1 MSRNLLASATPIALC
16 VFCLL
21 STLVAAAPPVEVQSP
36 GNVLKVTFEL
46 KEGVPT
52 YRVSRLGRPVIE
64 TSKLGLVL
72 QQGPDLDRGF
82 AIASSRT
89 SSVDETWT
97 QVWGEKTRI
106 RDRHNEL
113 RIELAEAAGDPR
125 RLQIIF
131 RVFDD
136 GIGFRYHIPAQT
148 GVGPIEIMNEAT
160 QFAFTGDHRAWW
172 IPAFEPNRYEYH
184 YTDSPL
190 SQTTKVHTPV
200 TFQTADGLYL
210 SIHEAAL
217 VDFASMTLWRKAG
230 NTFDVALVPWSD
242 GVLVRGQAPM
252 TSPWRTIQIADS
264 PGGLIDSYLILNLN
278 EPNKLR
284 DASWIKPAK
293 YVGIWWELHLG
304 ITTWNSG
311 PRHGATTENARRY
324 IDFAAK
330 HGFDGVLVEGWN
342 LGWDGEWWLGKTDIR
357 FTEPYPDYDLVALA
371 DYARQRGV
379 RLIGHHETAG
389 GVENYERQM
398 EDAFALCQKL
408 GIRAVKTGYVA
419 HGQSIQ
425 RTDEA
430 GRTHKEW
437 HHGQYMVRHY
447 QKVVETAARYQV
459 MLNVHEPI
467 KDTGLRRTWPNMLT
481 REGACGMEY
490 DAWGG
495 DNRNRPDHTTVLP
508 FTRLL
513 AGPMDFTPGIFDLT
527 YEEHRPNDRVST
539 TLAKQLALY
548 VVLYSP
554 LHMAADLP
562 QNYEARPGPFQFIKD
577 VPTDWD
583 DTIVLHARIGDFV
596 TIARKDRNSDDWYI
610 GSITD
615 QDPRTL
621 EAHLSFLDAGRP
633 YIAEIYRDGGDADWE
648 KNPYAIVIEEKRV
661 SSTTKLPLPL
671 APGGGAAIRLRPA
684 TPTATLPASDA
695 PPKPAEVR

>member
-1 MSRNLLASATPIALC
+1 MSRNPLASVLQIATC
-16 VFCLL
+16 VLL
-21 STLVAAAPPVEVQSP
+21 TQAVLAASAPPVEVQSP

-46 KEGVPT
+46 REGVPT

-64 TSKLGLVL
+64 TSRLGLAL
-72 QQGPDLDRGF
+72 REGPALDRGF
-82 AIASSRT
+82 KIASTRT

-97 QVWGEKTRI
+97 QVWGEEKRI

-113 RIELAEAAGDPR
+113 FIELVESSGDPR

-136 GIGFRYHIPAQT
+136 GVGFRYHIPAQA
-148 GVGPIEIMNEAT
+148 GLDNIEIANEAT
-160 QFAFTGDHRAWW
+160 QFALTGDHRAWW
-172 IPAFEPNRYEYH
+172 IPAFEPNRYEYR

-190 SQTTKVHTPV
+190 SKTAKVHTPV
-200 TFQTADGLYL
+200 TFETADGLYL

-217 VDFASMTLWRKAG
+217 VDFASMTLWRKSG
-230 NTFDVALVPWSD
+230 NTFDVELVPWSD
-242 GVLVRGQAPM
+242 GVKVRGPVPM

-264 PGGLIDSYLILNLN
+264 PGGLIDNYLILNLN
-278 EPNKLR
+278 EPNKLS
-284 DASWIKPAK
+284 DVSWIKPGK
-293 YVGIWWELHLG
+293 YVGIWWEMHLG
-304 ITTWNSG
+304 ISTWSSG
-311 PRHGATTENARRY
+311 PKHGATTENAKRY

-342 LGWDGEWWLGKTDIR
+342 VGWDGEWSTGTTNFN
-357 FTEPYPDYDLVALA
+357 FTKPYPDYDLVGVA

-379 RLIGHHETAG
+379 RLIGHHETGG
-389 GVENYERQM
+389 GVENYEQQM
-398 EDAFALCQKL
+398 EDAFALCQRL

-419 HGQSIQ
+419 YGQSIQ

-430 GRTHKEW
+430 GQTHKEW
-437 HHGQYMVRHY
+437 HHGQHMVRHY
-447 QKVVETAARYQV
+447 QKVVETAVRHQV
-459 MLNVHEPI
+459 MLDVHEPI
-467 KDTGLRRTWPNMLT
+467 KDTGLRRTWPNMMT
-481 REGACGMEY
+481 REGACGMEF

-495 DNRNRPDHTTVLP
+495 ENRNHPDHTTILP

-527 YEEHRPNDRVST
+527 YEELRPVDRVST

-554 LHMAADLP
+554 LNMAADLP
-562 QNYEARPGPFQFIKD
+562 QNYEAKPGPFQFIKD

-583 DTIVLHARIGDFV
+583 ETMVLDARIGDFV

-615 QDPRTL
+615 ENPRTL
-621 EAHLSFLDAGRP
+621 EANLGFLDAGRE
-633 YIAEIYRDGGDADWE
+633 YIAEIYRDGDDADWE
-648 KNPYAIVIEEKRV
+648 TNPYAIVIEEKRV
-661 SSTTKLPLPL
+661 SSTTKLPLRL
-671 APGGGAAIRLRPA
+671 APGGGTAIRLRPA
-684 TPTATLPASDA
+684 TPADSAAL
-695 PPKPAEVR
+695 RQ